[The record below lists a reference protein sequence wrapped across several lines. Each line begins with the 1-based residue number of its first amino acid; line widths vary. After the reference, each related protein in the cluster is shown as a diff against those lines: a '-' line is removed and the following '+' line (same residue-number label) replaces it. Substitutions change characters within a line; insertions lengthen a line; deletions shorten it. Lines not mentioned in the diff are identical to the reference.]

1 MANATAA
8 QAYTAVRAL
17 EAQMETTDAEG
28 YHLKVDLQTAIDKI
42 IADNVGVTT
51 FDEAYVGIVVAA
63 SSLTDGFVQDDYD
76 YGNFVMYKP
85 DGGQATPEVGA
96 DTLFITNEGTY
107 VTSLSDPA

>member
-8 QAYTAVRAL
+8 EAYTAIRAL
-17 EAQMETTDAEG
+17 EAQMEDTDAEG
-28 YHLKVDLQTAIDKI
+28 YHLKVPLQVAIDKL
-42 IADNVGVTT
+42 IADVAGVTT
-51 FDEAYVGIVVAA
+51 FDEAYAGIIVAA

-76 YGNFVMYKP
+76 YGNFWLYKP
-85 DGGQATPEVGA
+85 DGGQATPVPGA